1 MKKILCLLLILIAV
15 NALCRTISLRGLY
28 NRNIHVKYETSSNV
42 NIPEEFQSTAQVPGI
57 GQFYDS
63 SHGFNLELCYYP
75 TSRSKDLN
83 LLMIGGFS
91 NQRIKSN
98 VDVADFVFG
107 KSINISKVYL
117 NIGSG
122 RYITDNNKNA
132 YLYFALGPVLNF
144 YKGETKYEDW
154 NLVFDYKPSI
164 SFRLNS
170 GIEVPLEKNFLIN
183 FSICY
188 DIGGIVRSDLNY
200 YLNDVWV
207 AKAKPTGESVINDDQ
222 LILSI
227 GITWNY
233 ELRRKK

>member
-1 MKKILCLLLILIAV
+1 MKRLFCLLLILIAG
-15 NALCRTISLRGLY
+15 NALCRTISLRGFY
-28 NRNIHVKYETSSNV
+28 NRNIHLKYETSSDV

-63 SHGFNLELCYYP
+63 SHGFNMELCYYP
-75 TSRSKDLN
+75 KSKSKDLN
-83 LLMIGGFS
+83 LLLIGGFS
-91 NQRIKSN
+91 NQKIKSN
-98 VDVADFVFG
+98 VEIADFVFG
-107 KSINISKVYL
+107 KSINISKVYF

-122 RYITDNNKNA
+122 RHITANKKNA

-144 YKGETKYEDW
+144 YKGETEYEDW
-154 NLVFDYKPSI
+154 KLVFDYKPSI

-170 GIEVPLEKNFLIN
+170 GIEIPLEKFFFIN

-188 DIGGIVRSDLNY
+188 DIGNIGRSNLNY
-200 YLNDVWV
+200 YLNDGWV
-207 AKAKPTGESVINDDQ
+207 AKARPTGESEINDDQ

-227 GITWNY
+227 GITWDH